1 MVTVN
6 NSCSEYS
13 VTSLEELRA
22 KSGSPIRRITLS
34 TNLTEVPREILDHAP
49 HVEFLDLSHN
59 KLNQLPDWLGQLPS
73 LEILFLSYN
82 QFVEVPAV
90 IGRCR
95 SLRMLGMRN
104 NVLERIAEGAL
115 PPSLEWLTLTN
126 NRLEK
131 IPESISV
138 LKKLKKLLLAGN
150 RLTSLPNSMRD
161 LATLELIRLSAN
173 RFEEFP
179 EWLFKLPALAWIA
192 LAGNP
197 AVSFGATSAIER
209 IEWGALT
216 AGEELGRGAS
226 GVTYRAR
233 LRNEED
239 VAVKLFSS
247 SLSSDGATV
256 DEVAAAV
263 HAGSHGSLVS
273 TIAAISGHPEGKA
286 GLVLRLIPPTFKNLA
301 GPPSFD
307 TCTRDVYRSTEA
319 LSEAQ
324 VVRYAHDIASA
335 AAHLH
340 ERGIVHGDLY
350 AHNIMVNGDRALLSD
365 FGAACLYGGVST
377 LSPELLERV
386 EINAFGILLGELLNL
401 VALDRQGEVSAE
413 ICALVSMCGAPDVL
427 SRPSFSDVQQRLTQ
441 LRAAFE
447 YGDR

>member
-1 MVTVN
+1 MPVN
-6 NSCSEYS
+6 DSSSEYS

-22 KSGSPIRRITLS
+22 KSGAPVRRITLS

-49 HVEFLDLSHN
+49 HIEFLDLSHN
-59 KLNQLPDWLGQLPS
+59 KLDQLPDWLGQLPS

-82 QFVEVPAV
+82 KFVEVPAV

-104 NVLERIAEGAL
+104 NVLERISEGVL

-131 IPESISV
+131 IPESSSA
-138 LKKLKKLLLAGN
+138 LKKLTKLLLAGN
-150 RLTSLPNSMRD
+150 RLTSLPHSMRD
-161 LATLELIRLSAN
+161 HAALELIRLSAN

-197 AVSFGATSAIER
+197 AVSLGATSELER
-209 IEWGALT
+209 IEWGSLT
-216 AGEELGRGAS
+216 AAEELGRGAS

-247 SLSSDGATV
+247 SVSSDGATV

-263 HAGSHGSLVS
+263 HAGSHRSIVS
-273 TIAAISGHPEGKA
+273 TIGAISGHPEGKA

-301 GPPSFD
+301 EPPSFD
-307 TCTRDVYRSTEA
+307 TCTRDVYRSTES
-319 LSEAQ
+319 LSESQ
-324 VVRYAHDIASA
+324 VVRYARDIASA

-340 ERGIVHGDLY
+340 ERGILHGDLY
-350 AHNIMVNGDRALLSD
+350 AHNILVDGERALLSD
-365 FGAACLYGGVST
+365 FGAACLYGVCSNVSPT
-377 LSPELLERV
+377 LLERLEV
-386 EINAFGILLGELLNL
+386 NAFGILMGELLDL
-401 VALDRQGEVSAE
+401 VPLDDQGEASAE
-413 ICALVSMCGAPDVL
+413 ICALVSMCVAPDVL

-441 LRAAFE
+441 LRVAFE
-447 YGDR
+447 YEDR